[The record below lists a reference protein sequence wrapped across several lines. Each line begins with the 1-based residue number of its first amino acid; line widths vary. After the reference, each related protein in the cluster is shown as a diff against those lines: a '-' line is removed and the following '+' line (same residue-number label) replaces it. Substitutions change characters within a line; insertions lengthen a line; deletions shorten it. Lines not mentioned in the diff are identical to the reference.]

1 LLVNKSIKPIQRIMI
16 GHGMLIMFV
25 ALMTGL
31 LLWVSVLGGFEIF
44 PGYVLQ
50 INLEGTPE
58 GWARAHRGIPMNS
71 LMLILFALVISSI
84 GLEAKLENQF
94 GWLFIGTAWANTI
107 FYIAANFSQNRA
119 LSFGANK
126 YGDSNLFSFL
136 ALAPAY
142 LFGVLSM
149 AAILFIAVKCL
160 FFKKS

>member
-1 LLVNKSIKPIQRIMI
+1 MLANTPIKPIQRIMI

-31 LLWVSVLGGFEIF
+31 LLWVSVLGGFEIY

-50 INLEGTPE
+50 ISIEGTPD

-71 LMLILFALVISSI
+71 LMLIVFAFVLCSL
-84 GLEAKLENQF
+84 GLKTKLENQF

-107 FYIAANFSQNRA
+107 FYITANFSENRA

-126 YGDSNLFSFL
+126 FGDSNLFSFI

-149 AAILFIAVKCL
+149 AVILFIAVKCL
-160 FFKKS
+160 FLKKS